1 MEGEA
6 SVPKPVLFACD
17 QAVAG
22 LEVGFVAAEPDWTV
36 EMLMGARRPWL
47 ARSQCRWQAYCAC
60 TSGML
65 LSHRHFQPREATSA
79 ACCATQGRWRGALRV
94 RRGGTCA

>member
-36 EMLMGARRPWL
+36 EMLMGARCHWL
-47 ARSQCRWQAYCAC
+47 FAHSQCR
-60 TSGML
+60 
-65 LSHRHFQPREATSA
+65 
-79 ACCATQGRWRGALRV
+79 
-94 RRGGTCA
+94 

>member
-36 EMLMGARRPWL
+36 EMLMGARASSR
-47 ARSQCRWQAYCAC
+47 AA
-60 TSGML
+60 
-65 LSHRHFQPREATSA
+65 SA
-79 ACCATQGRWRGALRV
+79 AGGLLAPAPLPYCCRSGVVSRV
-94 RRGGTCA
+94 RPLAPRAARRRGHGEEHCG